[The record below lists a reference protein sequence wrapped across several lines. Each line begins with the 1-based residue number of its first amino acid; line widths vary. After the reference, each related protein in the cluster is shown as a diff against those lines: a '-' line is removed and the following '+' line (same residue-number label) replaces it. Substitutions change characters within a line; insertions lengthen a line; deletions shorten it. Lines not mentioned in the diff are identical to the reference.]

1 MNKKFHF
8 KDGVWYASQRLQ
20 KQGALDVCDL
30 DFSLFYD
37 SHDINKV
44 LPVMLVK
51 SNLFLALLRDVHFR
65 ELPHAGVEATLA
77 RIRQYYFPVG
87 HPRRTISR
95 LRESCSKCHI
105 MLKKTVELELADFP
119 RARTTIAPPYYAI
132 MMDIA
137 MGFKARPTKDSR
149 KSFVVHALL
158 MVCLLT
164 SATSIHV
171 IEGLTTQPVV
181 MALERH
187 STRYGVPAHIFV
199 DAGTQLEKLQDT
211 SFSFRSIEGWCTSGS
226 TFTVTVATPKAHEQQ
241 GRVEAKI
248 KVLRDLLQTF
258 SLTSDHCNTL
268 IRWETVFARI
278 SNHIDNLPIARGSAS
293 APSDLGWEIITPNRL
308 KLGRNNFRQ
317 LKGEIELT
325 GGPQTMLERNHLL
338 TEKWYQLFID
348 RIPLLIP
355 KPERPTDSPLT
366 PGDVVL
372 FVFQDPGTPK
382 LWTWKLG
389 VIETQKSRSTYE
401 IRYVLHPGGK
411 CKYICRD
418 LRHISIIHREGELP
432 PISWKFDSDV
442 CSADSSQ

>member
-1 MNKKFHF
+1 
-8 KDGVWYASQRLQ
+8 
-20 KQGALDVCDL
+20 
-30 DFSLFYD
+30 
-37 SHDINKV
+37 
-44 LPVMLVK
+44 
-51 SNLFLALLRDVHFR
+51 
-65 ELPHAGVEATLA
+65 
-77 RIRQYYFPVG
+77 
-87 HPRRTISR
+87 
-95 LRESCSKCHI
+95 
-105 MLKKTVELELADFP
+105 
-119 RARTTIAPPYYAI
+119 
-132 MMDIA
+132 
-137 MGFKARPTKDSR
+137 
-149 KSFVVHALL
+149 

-171 IEGLTTQPVV
+171 IEGLTTQSVV

-211 SFSFRSIEGWCTSGS
+211 SFSFKAIEGWCTSGS

-268 IRWETVFARI
+268 IGWETVFARI

-293 APSDLGWEIITPNRL
+293 APNYLGWEIITPNRL

-317 LKGEIELT
+317 LEGEIELT
-325 GGPQTMLERNHLL
+325 GGPQTMLERNRLL
-338 TEKWYQLFID
+338 SEKWYQLFID

-355 KPERPTDSPLT
+355 KPERPTDSP
-366 PGDVVL
+366 
-372 FVFQDPGTPK
+372 GTPK

-389 VIETQKSRSTYE
+389 IVETQKSRSTYE
-401 IRYVLHPGGK
+401 IRYVLHLGGK

-418 LRHISIIHREGELP
+418 LRHISIIHRVGELP
-432 PISWKFDSDV
+432 PMSWKFNSDV
-442 CSADSSQ
+442 CPADSVQ